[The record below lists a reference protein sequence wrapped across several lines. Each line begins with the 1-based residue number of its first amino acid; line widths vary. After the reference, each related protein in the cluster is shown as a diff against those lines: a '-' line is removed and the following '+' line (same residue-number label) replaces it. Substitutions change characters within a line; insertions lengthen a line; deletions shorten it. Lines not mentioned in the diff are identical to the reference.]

1 MLVAVGRAAKNTGG
15 LVLGYE
21 VNGLCHRVNCMV
33 SDDVALRR
41 DNADGLA
48 LSSVIDR
55 RLTVPCVHAGVPQ
68 RHAGTAR
75 HEGRDRRTA
84 GPSRPS
90 SADRS
95 LVASTTWDYLLNG
108 CKYTYFDRATRWPL
122 VLVDHGSCTA

>member
-55 RLTVPCVHAGVPQ
+55 RLTVPWVHAGVPQ
-68 RHAGTAR
+68 RQGRRGTRVVIGGPLDLRA
-75 HEGRDRRTA
+75 HHQPTDRL
-84 GPSRPS
+84 
-90 SADRS
+90 S
-95 LVASTTWDYLLNG
+95 LPRLGTI
-108 CKYTYFDRATRWPL
+108 C
-122 VLVDHGSCTA
+122 

>member
-1 MLVAVGRAAKNTGG
+1 
-15 LVLGYE
+15 VLGYE

-55 RLTVPCVHAGVPQ
+55 RLRPVRPRRRPSA
-68 RHAGTAR
+68 AGTAR

-108 CKYTYFDRATRWPL
+108 CKYMYFDRATRWPL